1 MIRTRGFSIN
11 VGGATWFLLYKMIPV
26 YKKRKGMN
34 PMSKVIII
42 TGGTSGI
49 GRGIGEKIL
58 GNTAPEDVLYVS
70 YGHNKAQAEEF
81 LHAQSEENQKRIRLI
96 QADMSSYDEMMKFVS
111 RIKEEAGHAD
121 WLVNNVGISTYAKF
135 QDYTFEEWS
144 KIVNT
149 NLSVPVFLVKELRPI
164 MSEGGSILFT
174 GSYAGQQA
182 YSSSLVYGV
191 TKSAIHFLT
200 KSLVKELEPKGIRVN
215 AIAPGFIETSW
226 HKDRTPESYER
237 INRKIALHR
246 FGEISEVADMAYE
259 ILKNGYMNGS
269 VVDIHGGYDY
279 F

>member
-1 MIRTRGFSIN
+1 
-11 VGGATWFLLYKMIPV
+11 
-26 YKKRKGMN
+26 
-34 PMSKVIII
+34 MSKVTII

-49 GRGIGEKIL
+49 GRGIAEKIL
-58 GNTAPEDVLYVS
+58 ANSAADDIIYVS
-70 YGHNKAQAEEF
+70 FGHNQKQAEEF
-81 LHAQSEENQKRIRLI
+81 FYAQSEADQQKLRLI
-96 QADMSSYDEMMKFVS
+96 QADMSSYDQMMNFVTQ
-111 RIKEEAGHAD
+111 IKKETDHVD
-121 WLVNNVGISTYAKF
+121 WLVNNVGISTYAKYE
-135 QDYTFEEWS
+135 DYTFEEWS

-164 MSEGGSILFT
+164 ISEGGSILFT

-200 KSLVKELEPKGIRVN
+200 KSLVKELEPKQIRVN

-226 HKDRTPESYER
+226 HKNRTPESYER

-269 VVDIHGGYDY
+269 IVDIHGGYDY

>member
-1 MIRTRGFSIN
+1 
-11 VGGATWFLLYKMIPV
+11 
-26 YKKRKGMN
+26 
-34 PMSKVIII
+34 MSKVTII

-49 GRGIGEKIL
+49 GRGIAEKIL
-58 GNTAPEDVLYVS
+58 ANSAADDIIYVS
-70 YGHNKAQAEEF
+70 FGHNQKQAEEF
-81 LHAQSEENQKRIRLI
+81 LHAQSEADQPKLRLI
-96 QADMSSYDEMMKFVS
+96 QADMSSYEQMMNFVTQ
-111 RIKEEAGHAD
+111 IKKETDHVD
-121 WLVNNVGISTYAKF
+121 WLVNNVGISTYAKYE
-135 QDYTFEEWS
+135 DYTFEEWS

-164 MSEGGSILFT
+164 ISEGGSILFT

-200 KSLVKELEPKGIRVN
+200 KSLVKELEPKQIRVN

-226 HKDRTPESYER
+226 HKNRTPESYER

-269 VVDIHGGYDY
+269 IVDIHGGYDY

>member
-1 MIRTRGFSIN
+1 
-11 VGGATWFLLYKMIPV
+11 
-26 YKKRKGMN
+26 
-34 PMSKVIII
+34 MSKVTII

-49 GRGIGEKIL
+49 GRGIAEKIL
-58 GNTAPEDVLYVS
+58 ANSGADDILYVS
-70 YGHNKAQAEEF
+70 FGHNQKQAEEF
-81 LHAQSEENQKRIRLI
+81 LHAQSEADQKKLRLI
-96 QADMSSYDEMMKFVS
+96 QADMSSYDQMMNFVT
-111 RIKEEAGHAD
+111 RIKKETDHVD
-121 WLVNNVGISTYAKF
+121 WLVNNVGISTYAKYE
-135 QDYTFEEWS
+135 DYTFEEWS

-164 MSEGGSILFT
+164 IREGGSILFT

-200 KSLVKELEPKGIRVN
+200 KSLVKELERKQIRVN

-226 HKDRTPESYER
+226 HKNRTPESYER

-269 VVDIHGGYDY
+269 IVDIHGGYDY